1 MHLLWNVGNNSG
13 ILEDLKNDKGPERQQ
28 NIDHAQSIGE
38 FDLILKYLF
47 LKPPLAV
54 YLCVGLL
61 SVIRG
66 LRPLLILTV
75 SICIKFEKILKKKVK

>member
-38 FDLILKYLF
+38 FDLILKYSF
-47 LKPPLAV
+47 LKPPQAV
-54 YLCVGLL
+54 Y
-61 SVIRG
+61 RG
-66 LRPLLILTV
+66 LILVCGTTFCYQRFKTT
-75 SICIKFEKILKKKVK
+75 SYTDCEHLY